1 MDPSELPLN
10 EKVDLAVKKYAE
22 TITEY
27 VKTLRPDIELII
39 EANLAADEGDTCSA
53 SIIDIQ
59 TEMALITIFP
69 DFKEQTSKAAMLNK
83 GLISAMELEGFDDEE
98 INNAPVYSGLLPFN
112 IDNAE
117 IFAMLLTEDFEI
129 QHQKNIYNED

>member
-10 EKVDLAVKKYAE
+10 EKVDSAVKKYAE
-22 TITEY
+22 AIVEY
-27 VKTLRPDIELII
+27 VKTLRPEMEVIVEEELTC
-39 EANLAADEGDTCSA
+39 DEGDTCSA

-69 DFKEQTSKAAMLNK
+69 DFRQQSAKAAMLNK
-83 GLISAMELEGFDDEE
+83 GLISAMSLEGFDDNE
-98 INNAPVYSGLLPFN
+98 ISNAPVYSGLLPFS

-117 IFAMLLTEDFEI
+117 IFAILLTEDMEI
-129 QHQKNIYNED
+129 QHQKNIYNEN